1 MYTPTARL
9 RGRTRTPL
17 ERIERKMPLKNK
29 FINFRATEKEIQD
42 LEILVKKAKMTKADF
57 IRHSIF
63 NKDIVVIDGIKEL
76 QQELKRIGNN
86 LNQLTTRANLGQ
98 LTTVNLR
105 ETKDELAKIHEILS
119 EIYRKKSELTAVETV
134 AVPSEVPQKVAQEI
148 SAEEEET
155 ATPSSALMNIQIKK
169 NLGFFGRNRG

>member
-1 MYTPTARL
+1 
-9 RGRTRTPL
+9 
-17 ERIERKMPLKNK
+17 MPLKNK

-63 NKDIVVIDGIKEL
+63 NKDIVVIDGVKEL

-105 ETKDELAKIHEILS
+105 GTKEELAKIHDVLS
-119 EIYRKKSELTAVETV
+119 EIYRKKSGLTVMETV
-134 AVPSEVPQKVAQEI
+134 AVPSELPQEI
-148 SAEEEET
+148 VAEEEET
-155 ATPSSALMNIQIKK
+155 ATQSSALMNIQTKK
-169 NLGFFGRNRG
+169 SLGFFGRNRG